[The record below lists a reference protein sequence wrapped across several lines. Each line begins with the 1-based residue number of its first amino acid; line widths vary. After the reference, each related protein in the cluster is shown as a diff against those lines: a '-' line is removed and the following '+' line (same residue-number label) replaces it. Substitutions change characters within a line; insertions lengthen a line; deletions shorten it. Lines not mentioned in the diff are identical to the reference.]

1 MGEGGG
7 GLLINGGFWPLQNL
21 CCYIIS
27 SAHFNH
33 WKIIS
38 TCTDFY
44 PSNFLPLN
52 IRSKNSI
59 FDWIS
64 KLCLIRQYLF
74 CFACKQN
81 KLLWDQYIIGW
92 FFICIQLNILKK
104 MLEVHFPVIIW
115 KPIIKHFPL
124 ILPAMGALG
133 RDTKLSKH

>member
-1 MGEGGG
+1 MGGSDPSRIYAAILFLQLILIIEKLS
-7 GLLINGGFWPLQNL
+7 LLALT
-21 CCYIIS
+21 
-27 SAHFNH
+27 
-33 WKIIS
+33 S
-38 TCTDFY
+38 TQAIF
-44 PSNFLPLN
+44 FL
-52 IRSKNSI
+52 
-59 FDWIS
+59 WIS
-64 KLCLIRQYLF
+64 EVKTQFLIEFQNSVLLGKYLF

-104 MLEVHFPVIIW
+104 MLEVHFPMIW